1 MKQFTLNGNTY
12 PAKDMGV
19 NMICDLEDM
28 GISLGDMQ
36 NKSFSFIRAYVSM
49 CMNESVEKAGRE
61 IELHLINKGKLE
73 DIMEVIK
80 SAMEESDFFR
90 ALKQNED
97 EETST
102 SEKAKKK

>member
-1 MKQFTLNGNTY
+1 MKMFVLNGNSY
-12 PAKDMGV
+12 PIKDMSV

-36 NKSFSFIRAYVSM
+36 KKSFSFIRAYVSM
-49 CMNESVEKAGRE
+49 CMGESPEKAGKE

-73 DIMEVIK
+73 DVMDAVK
-80 SAMEESDFFR
+80 TAMEESDFFR
-90 ALKQNED
+90 ALQTNTD

-102 SEKAKKK
+102 SKTEKK

>member
-1 MKQFTLNGNTY
+1 MKMFVLNGNSY
-12 PAKDMGV
+12 PIKDMSV

-28 GISLGDMQ
+28 GISLGEMQ

-49 CMNESVEKAGRE
+49 CMGESLEKAGRE

-73 DIMEVIK
+73 DIMDAIK
-80 SAMEESDFFR
+80 TAMEESDFFR
-90 ALKQNED
+90 ALQANQD

-102 SEKAKKK
+102 GKAEKK

>member
-1 MKQFTLNGNTY
+1 MKRFVLNGNSY
-12 PAKDMGV
+12 PVKDMGV

-28 GISLGDMQ
+28 GISLGEMQ

-49 CMNESVEKAGRE
+49 CMGTSVEKAGRE

-73 DIMEVIK
+73 DVMDVIK
-80 SAMEESDFFR
+80 GAMEDSDFFQ
-90 ALKQNED
+90 ALTQNKD
-97 EETST
+97 EET